1 MLTMVLSRELSDID
15 VIIPISPCLL
25 EKVKALLVFS
35 REFENTLF
43 FFLVCS
49 SPVVALLSDFNIFVV
64 TIICPVL

>member
-43 FFLVCS
+43 FFGL
-49 SPVVALLSDFNIFVV
+49 
-64 TIICPVL
+64 